1 MGKNYQV
8 VIYSKITDLE
18 DYEYF
23 TNKQESI
30 KYAKKMADENTITS
44 VWLCEYDENYED
56 NECIWESE

>member
-1 MGKNYQV
+1 MKRQYQV

-18 DYEYF
+18 EYEYF
-23 TNKQESI
+23 TNKQDSI